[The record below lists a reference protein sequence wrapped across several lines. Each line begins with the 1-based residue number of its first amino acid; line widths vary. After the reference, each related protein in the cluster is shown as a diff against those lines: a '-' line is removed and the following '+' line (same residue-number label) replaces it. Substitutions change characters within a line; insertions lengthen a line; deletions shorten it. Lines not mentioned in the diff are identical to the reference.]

1 MAGIPLERRLQA
13 KTVSTAV
20 ALSGLGTRKGAGT
33 VYRAQLL
40 YVRVMMWLIGRL
52 LQAASAVDPVIRREV
67 AVLPADF
74 TFAMRTHSGL
84 SGFALARDGRRLATR
99 RSRPDESPT
108 LLFEFKH
115 VTHAFLVLSFVEGTA
130 QSFANDRMSLGGDA
144 ALAMKIVRCLDRLE
158 VVVLPR
164 FIAERGVK
172 HYPDI
177 GLATKLGLALR
188 IYRRFL
194 MDLFGG

>member
-1 MAGIPLERRLQA
+1 LQA
-13 KTVSTAV
+13 KTASSAA
-20 ALSGLGTRKGAGT
+20 ALSGLGTRKGAEP

-40 YVRVMMWLIGRL
+40 YVRVMMWLVGRL
-52 LQAASAVDPVIRREV
+52 LQAASAVDPMIRREV
-67 AVLPADF
+67 AALPVDF

-84 SGFALARDGRRLATR
+84 AGVALSRNGLRLVTQRSG
-99 RSRPDESPT
+99 PDDSFS

-115 VTHAFLVLSFVEGTA
+115 VTHAFLVLGFVEGTA
-130 QSFANDRMSLGGDA
+130 QAFANDRMSLGGDA

-164 FIAERGVK
+164 FIAQRAVK
-172 HYPDI
+172 RYPDI

-188 IYRRFL
+188 IYHRFL